1 MCVYV
6 LVCVPDSRLDSAYLK
21 VPPSL
26 SSQGH
31 GMRVICPRHT
41 PTWRMYIFHVH
52 VCVILKCDSPQCLKY
67 CMSVHGPSD
76 PGVGCGQ
83 ALSRS
88 GALNGRE
95 RWQMAV
101 CHPSSLTHKHTCTSE
116 KSFVRPLSRAW
127 RRGGGRSWGCEGNLK
142 REDVTLRLP
151 NSLGSHLCILAPAA
165 PSILI
170 IIMSAECPLT
180 DSVCTRLH
188 IVLTLQCPLLFN
200 WPGQYPCYH

>member
-1 MCVYV
+1 
-6 LVCVPDSRLDSAYLK
+6 
-21 VPPSL
+21 
-26 SSQGH
+26 
-31 GMRVICPRHT
+31 MRVICPRHT

-52 VCVILKCDSPQCLKY
+52 VCVILKRDSPQCLKY

-83 ALSRS
+83 ALSWS

-127 RRGGGRSWGCEGNLK
+127 HRGVGRSWGCEGNLK

-151 NSLGSHLCILAPAA
+151 NSLGSHLCSLAPAA

-170 IIMSAECPLT
+170 VIMSAECPWLIQSAQDFCLIDLANISARLSLIYT
-180 DSVCTRLH
+180 KIQIYMYSVIL
-188 IVLTLQCPLLFN
+188 
-200 WPGQYPCYH
+200 G